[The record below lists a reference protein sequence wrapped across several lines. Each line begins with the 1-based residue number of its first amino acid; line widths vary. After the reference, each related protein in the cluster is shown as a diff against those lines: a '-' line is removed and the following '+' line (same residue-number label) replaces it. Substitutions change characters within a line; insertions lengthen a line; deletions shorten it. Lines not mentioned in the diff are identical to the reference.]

1 MEEKLNLFED
11 KIKAATS
18 IAIVGHKNPDGDS
31 LCSMIALAKLIE
43 ENYGIRCRC
52 LYDGNVPNFLTNVPL
67 RDWAK
72 FYEKVDTSAPF
83 DVVILVDYGA
93 AHQLGGP
100 LSIAQNAKFLIEID
114 HHKNDNPMGALVLS
128 DDTAAATGVI
138 IYQIMRKLGWQY
150 DWAVMDLLAVA
161 IMTDTGNFKF
171 ARNGAP
177 LIIMGELV
185 DEGVNIRRLLESMY
199 NKPRRAVQTEARIV
213 SEAEFFYKGRLA
225 LATIRN
231 EDYRNLDGRG
241 DMTLSL
247 LEQIKGVEYV
257 VLLKEQ
263 KEDKIGI
270 SIRSRGNPIDG
281 IAASFGGGGHA
292 RAAGAVVC
300 DTTLA
305 TVRDRVLEVFKGV

>member
-1 MEEKLNLFED
+1 MEEKLKIFEE
-11 KIKAATS
+11 KIRSATS
-18 IAIVGHKNPDGDS
+18 VAIIGHKNPDGDS
-31 LCSMIALAKLIE
+31 LCSMISLAKLIE
-43 ENYGIRCRC
+43 VNYGIRCRC
-52 LYDGNVPNFLTNVPL
+52 MYDGNVPGFLANVPL

-72 FYEKVDTSAPF
+72 FHDKVDTSAPF

-93 AHQLGGP
+93 PHQLGGLLP
-100 LSIAQNAKFLIEID
+100 VAQNAKFLIEID
-114 HHKNDNPMGALVLS
+114 HHKNENPMGTLVLS
-128 DDTAAATGVI
+128 DDTAAATGII
-138 IYQIMRKLGWQY
+138 IYQIMRALKWQY

-161 IMTDTGNFKF
+161 ILTDTGNFKF
-171 ARNGAP
+171 ARNGLP
-177 LIIMGELV
+177 LTIMGELV

-199 NKPRRAVQTEARIV
+199 NKPRRAVQTEARVV

-225 LATIRN
+225 LAIIRN

-270 SIRSRGNPIDG
+270 SIRSRATPIDG

-292 RAAGAVVC
+292 RAAGAVVS
-300 DTTLA
+300 DTTLDA
-305 TVRDRVLEVFKGV
+305 VRERVLEVFRRV